1 MPVDSTRQS
10 TELHCACPSL
20 GSEPIWGQ
28 SKILKVFT
36 LTPKFPASPNTETGR
51 AKIVTM
57 KYLVV
62 VEESENGFG
71 AYVPDL
77 PGCVA
82 VAESRAE
89 VVQLIQ
95 EAIAI
100 EIHIDDL
107 QESGNAVPQPTS
119 QGELVDVHAI

>member
-1 MPVDSTRQS
+1 
-10 TELHCACPSL
+10 
-20 GSEPIWGQ
+20 
-28 SKILKVFT
+28 
-36 LTPKFPASPNTETGR
+36 
-51 AKIVTM
+51 M

-82 VAESRAE
+82 VAESR
-89 VVQLIQ
+89 VQVIHLIQ
-95 EAIAI
+95 EAI

-107 QESGNAVPQPTS
+107 QKSGNAVPQPIS
-119 QGELVDVHAI
+119 QGELVDVHAA